1 MEEQLVS
8 FKTGLLAKH
17 AGFKESCN
25 NRQSYNLPRSFY
37 NDIVSDDL
45 HWIDNIV
52 MLPTQ
57 TLLQKWLRDN
67 HKIFVTVRV
76 DSTLEPKF
84 CYSLK
89 WVTEYSD
96 GSFEWMSTNHQDYTY
111 NGKPGQHFSDLFY
124 TYEEALEEGLY
135 EALHLIK

>member
-8 FKTGLLAKH
+8 FKTAVLAKDC
-17 AGFKESCN
+17 GFKESCN
-25 NRQSYNLPRSFY
+25 HRQSYNLSRSFQ
-37 NDIVSDDL
+37 NDVVLEEL
-45 HWIDNIV
+45 HYKDNIV

-57 TLLQKWLRDN
+57 SHLLKWLRDV

-89 WVTEYSD
+89 WVTAYSD